1 MSKTRNSLWGNPE
14 IKKIIVSLIGGIIV
28 IIGGIFGANILFS
41 QSDDGRV
48 ELRVETKI
56 DYAEEKVPTKIKTS
70 DGTIEV
76 TDEPATVEFVDSGKI
91 SECPE
96 ESEEC
101 AKGAGNLPYLDIT
114 SPTTV
119 YNSVINQCVDFDSA
133 YGSQCFDLMAYFHYV
148 YTGRWLSANGTGAA
162 YGIWDARDYNNQGNE
177 YELIYDTH
185 SIKAGDWVIFHNGIY
200 GHVGMALGGYN
211 NGYVALLGTNQGG
224 SACAGGG
231 AVANV
236 INMSLASFSGAFRPR
251 IWIQPEPEPTPVLD
265 NIYKT
270 GDTFGQYLLD
280 HGFAKPETLWS
291 EDIQY
296 YNNQLYKQGI
306 LDYRN
311 GQYWNN
317 IPVGTEIKLVGR

>member
-1 MSKTRNSLWGNPE
+1 MKKPDI
-14 IKKIIVSLIGGIIV
+14 IKLIS
-28 IIGGIFGANILFS
+28 IGAGAVVAIAGAVLGANVIFS
-41 QSDDGRV
+41 QHGEEFV
-48 ELRVETKI
+48 LKVGTKI
-56 DYAEEKVPTKIKTS
+56 DYADEKVPTLIQTS
-70 DGTIEV
+70 DGEIEV
-76 TDEPATVEFVDSGKI
+76 TDEPATVDFVDSGKVD
-91 SECPE
+91 ECPS

-119 YNSVINQCVDFDSA
+119 YNSVINQCVDFDGA
-133 YGSQCFDLMAYFHYV
+133 FGSQCFDLMAYFHYV

-162 YGIWDARDYNNQGNE
+162 YGIWDAREYNNQGNE

-185 SIKAGDWVIFHNGIY
+185 SLKAGDWVIFHNGYY

-224 SACAGGG
+224 PACAGGG

-236 INMSLASFSGAFRPR
+236 INMSLVSFSGAFRPR
-251 IWIQPEPEPTPVLD
+251 IWIQPEPTPTPLS
-265 NIYKT
+265 NIYKE

-280 HGFAKPETLWS
+280 HGLATEETLWS
-291 EDIQY
+291 EDIKY
-296 YNNQLYKQGI
+296 YNEQLHKQGI
-306 LDYRN
+306 LNYYY

-317 IPVGTEIKLVGR
+317 IPIGTEINLVEK

>member
-1 MSKTRNSLWGNPE
+1 MS
-14 IKKIIVSLIGGIIV
+14 IKSKIIAAIMSLAVLIGGFFGLNV
-28 IIGGIFGANILFS
+28 IFS
-41 QSDDGRV
+41 QNGENL
-48 ELRVETKI
+48 ELKVETKI
-56 DYAEEKVPTKIKTS
+56 EYAEEKVPTVIETS
-70 DGTIEV
+70 DGEIEV

-91 SECPE
+91 NECPE

-114 SPTTV
+114 SPSTV
-119 YNSVINQCVDFDSA
+119 YNSVIDQCVDFDGA
-133 YGSQCFDLMAYFHYV
+133 WGSQCFDLMAYFHYL

-162 YGIWDARDYNNQGNE
+162 YGIWDARDYNNSGNE
-177 YELIYDTH
+177 YELIYNLYDV
-185 SIKAGDWVIFHNGIY
+185 KAGDWIIFHNGIY

-224 SACAGGG
+224 TPCAGGG

-251 IWIQPEPEPTPVLD
+251 MWIQPEPVPEPNLD
-265 NIYKT
+265 NVYKA

-280 HGFAKPETLWS
+280 HGLATEETLWS
-291 EDIQY
+291 EDIKY
-296 YNNQLYKQGI
+296 YNEQLYKQGI
-306 LDYRN
+306 LNYYS

-317 IPVGTEIKLVGR
+317 IPIGTEINLVGK